1 MSKSQA
7 SVLSRKR
14 SADEDFQ
21 EEGDTENDEK
31 RRETHAVGPAKVIDW
46 SPEQVKKWIFGLFG
60 EAVAEKFLEEEID
73 GRALLESKR
82 LEEDSTLE
90 KLGIATIGKKE
101 RFKRELGAVRP
112 DDNIH
117 PFGQKKKKID
127 CSSFRSYD
135 RLLTRE
141 EREHLSCKDKSI
153 YNTKKKRI
161 TKEVE
166 KKWPKGSTLPNY
178 RSKVEAMVVDQ
189 FVEKIAQDESV
200 LFPECGLRKEAILE
214 IVLKKIRE
222 QRRQQKDVKIPLRQE
237 DVLSTDSAESESSN
251 SSSPPSSQFERVKR
265 YSLYFDEDMTQSTAE
280 LIVMV
285 ALQKSSI
292 KDVKMEQLHKMRK
305 LFNLGLLRGKDKMTH
320 VRAIANSLK
329 LEGYVTISEVADGES
344 LTRNNVQ
351 IAKEIALD

>member
-1 MSKSQA
+1 MDLSERAFLFIVLAGLLAVVLAYSSSYAKGKGFRSSPLCVSQTVDTSSENDEEVERIMSKSQA

-73 GRALLESKR
+73 ERALLESKR

-166 KKWPKGSTLPNY
+166 KKMAK
-178 RSKVEAMVVDQ
+178 
-189 FVEKIAQDESV
+189 
-200 LFPECGLRKEAILE
+200 RKY
-214 IVLKKIRE
+214 
-222 QRRQQKDVKIPLRQE
+222 
-237 DVLSTDSAESESSN
+237 T
-251 SSSPPSSQFERVKR
+251 SQ
-265 YSLYFDEDMTQSTAE
+265 
-280 LIVMV
+280 
-285 ALQKSSI
+285 LQKQS
-292 KDVKMEQLHKMRK
+292 
-305 LFNLGLLRGKDKMTH
+305 
-320 VRAIANSLK
+320 
-329 LEGYVTISEVADGES
+329 
-344 LTRNNVQ
+344 
-351 IAKEIALD
+351 